1 MTNCFLPL
9 YLVLLGKK
17 KKTHTHKKTHHKL
30 YEVKRMRKKNN
41 RPAFSISYFM
51 LIPENG
57 QLQAKADSQ
66 KKFPEGKA
74 VLSQSPGIHG
84 LVIPEREGIWD
95 PNTK

>member
-1 MTNCFLPL
+1 
-9 YLVLLGKK
+9 
-17 KKTHTHKKTHHKL
+17 
-30 YEVKRMRKKNN
+30 
-41 RPAFSISYFM
+41 M

-57 QLQAKADSQ
+57 QLQATADSQ

-84 LVIPEREGIWD
+84 LVIPGREGIWD